1 MSGVSVDV
9 AAVAVVT
16 GGSAEAAA
24 PVPDRP
30 AGWWRAWRDRFGLA
44 EVCGTLAA
52 VAGFA
57 VGYAQAGS
65 LLAAAALATMGEG
78 IGFYGCIAVKTG
90 AAARRA
96 TAHLGGWRRLAAG
109 AWHAVREQLA
119 SCAVA
124 ETVDGFLIRPG
135 CMAGAA
141 WLMRPLPGGVWF
153 GFAVGKAVADVA
165 WYGLEASARRSV
177 RIVRQGVIA
186 RPVRDREKI
195 SA

>member
-1 MSGVSVDV
+1 MSGVSIDV

-16 GGSAEAAA
+16 AGSAETVAAA
-24 PVPDRP
+24 PSVPGRP
-30 AGWWRAWRDRFGLA
+30 AGWWQAWRARFGLA

-52 VAGFA
+52 LAGFA
-57 VGYAQAGS
+57 AGYAQGGS
-65 LLAAAALATMGEG
+65 LLAAVALATICEG
-78 IGFYGCIAVKTG
+78 IGFYGCIGVKTA

-135 CMAGAA
+135 CLAGAA
-141 WLMRPLPGGVWF
+141 WLLRPLPGGVWL
-153 GFAVGKAVADVA
+153 GFAVGKAAADVA
-165 WYGLEASARRSV
+165 WYCLEASARR
-177 RIVRQGVIA
+177 GVS
-186 RPVRDREKI
+186 KI